1 MKLSELVALREHLIS
16 VYNTSPITA
25 GIDAITTQLN
35 GIQKDT
41 KDADFANE
49 IDDVSSDLARMHKSI
64 HLNQERFDALIEN
77 INHRISASSNKF
89 FNDNYDVEL
98 SIDKRNRLGGIRPVE
113 VTEEI
118 REEILNRIR
127 LYTDW
132 KYPALEIG
140 CGAGDWTKHLVAADP
155 LYITDYE
162 ESITK
167 SAIKDFTPEYQR
179 RVRQYAIQDY
189 HMQELPQ
196 GQFSFVFSW
205 NYLNYCSLDTVKEYV
220 RSVKDLLRPG
230 GTFLF
235 SYNDGDTEMGAGYAE
250 NYFMSYIPKSMLI
263 PMCESLGLKVVYSN
277 SGFSNIALS
286 WIEVQKPGT
295 LDTIKAHQVMG
306 EIVYR

>member
-1 MKLSELVALREHLIS
+1 MKLSELVALREHLLS
-16 VYNTSPITA
+16 VYNTSPITG
-25 GIDAITTQLN
+25 GIDSITTQLT

-41 KDADFANE
+41 KDADFANGL
-49 IDDVSSDLARMHKSI
+49 DDVVNDLDRMHKSI
-64 HLNQERFDALIEN
+64 HLNRERFDALIEN
-77 INHRISASSNKF
+77 INHRILANSNKF
-89 FNDNYDVEL
+89 FTDNYDVEL
-98 SIDKRNRLGGIRPVE
+98 AIDKRNRLGGIRPVE

-140 CGAGDWTKHLVAADP
+140 CGNGDWTQHLVAADP

-179 RVRQYAIQDY
+179 RVRQYVIQDY
-189 HMQELPQ
+189 NMQELPQ
-196 GQFSFVFSW
+196 GQFSFVFCW

-250 NYFMSYIPKSMLI
+250 NYFMSYIPKSMLV

-286 WIEVQKPGT
+286 WIEVQKPGE
-295 LDTIKAHQVMG
+295 LDTAKAHQVMG

>member
-1 MKLSELVALREHLIS
+1 MKLSALVALREHLLS
-16 VYNTSPITA
+16 VYNTSTITS
-25 GIDAITTQLN
+25 GIDRITSELT
-35 GIQKDT
+35 GIRKST
-41 KDADFANE
+41 KDSDFANDVDNVA
-49 IDDVSSDLARMHKSI
+49 DDLSRMHKSI
-64 HLNQERFDALIEN
+64 QLNQERFDALIEN
-77 INHRISASSNKF
+77 INHRILSSSNKF
-89 FNDNYDVEL
+89 FTDNYDVEL
-98 SIDKRNRLGGIRPVE
+98 SIDKRNRLGGIRPME
-113 VTEEI
+113 VSEEI

-140 CGAGDWTKHLVAADP
+140 CGNGDWTQHLVAADP

-167 SAIKDFTPEYQR
+167 LAIKDFTSEYQR
-179 RVRQYAIQDY
+179 RVRPYVIQDY

-196 GQFSFVFSW
+196 GQFSFVFCW

-220 RSVKDLLRPG
+220 KSVKDLLRPG

-263 PMCESLGLKVVYSN
+263 PMCESLGLRVIYSN

-286 WIEVQKPGT
+286 WIEVQKPGE
-295 LDTIKAHQVMG
+295 LSTIKAHQVMG
-306 EIVYR
+306 EIIHR